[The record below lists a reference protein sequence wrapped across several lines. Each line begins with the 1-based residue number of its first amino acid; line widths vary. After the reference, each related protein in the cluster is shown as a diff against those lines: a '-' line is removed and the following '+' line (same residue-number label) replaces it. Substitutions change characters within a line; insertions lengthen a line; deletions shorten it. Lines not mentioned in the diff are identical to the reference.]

1 MTRPRNCEPV
11 EEVVAEKAAEL
22 DDAPLQEIVPLL
34 VENKARDE
42 LHHRGV
48 GVDWSA
54 YEAEAG
60 ADGQE
65 ATSSS

>member
-1 MTRPRNCEPV
+1 MTRRRNCEPV

-22 DDAPLQEIVPLL
+22 DDAPLQEFVPLL

-42 LHHRGV
+42 LRHRGL

-54 YEAEAG
+54 YEAG

-65 ATSSS
+65 TTSSS